1 MLFYPPWKCCK
12 DDVSWGKMEIYVF
25 AVIFCCVYRI
35 FSYFL
40 NSYKEFYILQET
52 MDTSAK
58 SQFSSKTFKDQHG
71 NFPKWMSRT
80 KIEKLKKKAAKKKK
94 PSKK

>member
-1 MLFYPPWKCCK
+1 
-12 DDVSWGKMEIYVF
+12 
-25 AVIFCCVYRI
+25 
-35 FSYFL
+35 
-40 NSYKEFYILQET
+40 